1 MATLTFF
8 VEQLRLWDLLDLALV
23 WLILYRILLLIK
35 QTRAVQMLS
44 GLGILAITYILSIW
58 ADLSTINWLLDKF
71 FSNLFVIAVIL
82 FQNEIRKALT
92 QIGRNPFFS
101 NVSLTEETLVV
112 DELVKGAVQLAQKK
126 YGGLIVIERE
136 IGLEDFIEDGTKI
149 DAAVSAELLCS
160 LFHPAGPLHD
170 GAVIVRGGRVY
181 SAGCFL
187 PLSKNPNLNKNWG
200 TRHRA
205 AIGVT
210 EETDALVIVVSE
222 ENNQMGIAVSGQIT
236 SDLDMATLRQTLYSM
251 FNLKSDV
258 KELKTT

>member
-1 MATLTFF
+1 
-8 VEQLRLWDLLDLALV
+8 
-23 WLILYRILLLIK
+23 
-35 QTRAVQMLS
+35 MLS